1 MEINKQLLYRNLH
14 FLAIQ
19 QLAEEYTEKG
29 YKVEKESK
37 IGKFQADL
45 IAIKNDEKIVIEVKA
60 GRMDSSRKKQLAKL
74 ADYINSLGGYKFKV
88 VIATPPKE
96 KNIQISEFEDMIFD
110 YLINDLPSELD
121 ELSTHT
127 TIETVSDVEIHDLI
141 IHRKNEINVIGQ
153 GVVEV
158 RIQFGSDGDAR
169 RGDGHFQYESFPFD
183 FDLYLSYRID
193 GKLSINEDANID
205 IDTDSYYE

>member
-1 MEINKQLLYRNLH
+1 MEINKNLIYRNLH
-14 FLAIQ
+14 FLAIE

-29 YKVEKESK
+29 YKVEKDSK

-45 IAIKNDEKIVIEVKA
+45 IAIKDDEKIVIEVKA
-60 GRMDSSRKKQLAKL
+60 GRMDSSRKEQLAKL
-74 ADYINSLGGYKFKV
+74 ADHINSLGGYKFKV

-96 KNIQISEFEDMIFD
+96 KNIQISEFDDMIFD
-110 YLINDLPSELD
+110 YLINELPDDLD

-141 IHRKNEINVIGQ
+141 IHRENDINVIGQ

-158 RIQFGSDGDAR
+158 RLQFGSVGDAR
-169 RGDGHFQYESFPFD
+169 RGDGHFQYDSFSFD
-183 FDLYLSYRID
+183 FDLYLSYGSE
-193 GKLSINEDANID
+193 GKLKINEDASINV
-205 IDTDSYYE
+205 DTDSYY

>member
-14 FLAIQ
+14 FLAIE
-19 QLAEEYTEKG
+19 QLAEEYTEMG
-29 YKVEKESK
+29 YKVEKGSK
-37 IGKFQADL
+37 IGKFQTDL
-45 IAIKNDEKIVIEVKA
+45 IAIKDDEKIVIEVKA
-60 GRMDSSRKKQLAKL
+60 GRMDISKKKELAKL

-96 KNIQISEFEDMIFD
+96 KNIQISEFEDMIFES
-110 YLINDLPSELD
+110 LINDLPPELD

-141 IHRKNEINVIGQ
+141 IHRKNDINVIGQ

-183 FDLYLSYRID
+183 FDLYLSYGSD
-193 GKLSINEDANID
+193 GKLNINENANID
-205 IDTDSYYE
+205 VDTDSYYE